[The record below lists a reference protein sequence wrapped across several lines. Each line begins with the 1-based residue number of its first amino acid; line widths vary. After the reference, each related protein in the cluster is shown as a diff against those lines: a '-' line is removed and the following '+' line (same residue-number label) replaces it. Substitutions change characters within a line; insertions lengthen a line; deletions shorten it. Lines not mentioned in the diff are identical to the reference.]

1 MHRLH
6 HLSNWKAELKLLVA
20 QAQSAAESS
29 ETVHTLAPGA
39 KPLRT
44 DDLSFTDTT
53 LPKAQTRST
62 TTIIGHAKGS
72 NAGDAEKI
80 FFHVDFDA
88 FFVSC
93 GLATRPHLRGK
104 PVVVCHSQGN
114 QGSRTDDR
122 NQDAVERGKGSTS
135 EIASCSYEARAKGV
149 KNGMSLGQARKLCPE
164 VQTIPYAPHVKLS

>member
-1 MHRLH
+1 MFRLH

-29 ETVHTLAPGA
+29 ETVNSLAPGA
-39 KPLRT
+39 KPLVP
-44 DDLSFTDTT
+44 DDLSFSDTT
-53 LPKAQTRST
+53 LPKAQTRTT
-62 TTIIGHAKGS
+62 TTIIGHGKGYPR
-72 NAGDAEKI
+72 AGDADKVY
-80 FFHVDFDA
+80 FHVDFDA

-122 NQDAVERGKGSTS
+122 NQDAVDRGKGSTS

-164 VQTIPYAPHVKLS
+164 VQTIPYVNSW